1 MLVKLY
7 HTNKN
12 IVRHT
17 TRTILFKA
25 NIKTMAYD
33 SYFRFDYD
41 EMMKVH
47 IFLQSSQGKWA
58 SLKHKSSYIAS
69 NTIDR
74 FDLIFNIY
82 ST

>member
-7 HTNKN
+7 DTHKN

-17 TRTILFKA
+17 ACTILFMA

-41 EMMKVH
+41 EMMKLH
-47 IFLQSSQGKWA
+47 LFLQSSQGKWA
-58 SLKHKSSYIAS
+58 SL
-69 NTIDR
+69 
-74 FDLIFNIY
+74 
-82 ST
+82 